1 VRVLPWLWP
10 AAVAAACV
18 CALPWAVA
26 HGGGDWR
33 VFVAAGASAGT
44 PALLAPPQ
52 DWQAFFYLPGAA
64 YAFVPFARLP
74 LALSF
79 AANALAMLACA
90 VAAGALAARTYG
102 LPRRTALALYAL
114 WTPVVYSAAIIGQNA
129 PFGLLL
135 AQLTVAGMARRSVL
149 LTALP
154 VGALLYKPTYAL
166 PLIALLAV
174 RGLRRELAVVA
185 GCACVWYV
193 LSAAATGG
201 DWAWPA
207 GWLRLCARFVAGDFA
222 VNAPFAL
229 SLPGVLMHGGAPA
242 LVTVA
247 AVAAL
252 AAACGRALRR
262 AGPVEAASIAS
273 LAGLAL
279 SAHAWAYDA
288 ALALPA
294 LAWCAGTFAEPRRAR
309 MLFALGLIAP
319 SFFVARELGF
329 DPLALVTV
337 GGTLAWLG
345 YGWRTAPVREPL
357 TAPA

>member
-1 VRVLPWLWP
+1 VRALPWVWP

-18 CALPWAVA
+18 CASPWAVA

-33 VFVAAGASAGT
+33 VFVAAGSSAGT
-44 PALLAPPQ
+44 PALLRPPQ

-64 YAFVPFARLP
+64 YAFVPFAGLP
-74 LALSF
+74 LVVSF
-79 AANALAMLACA
+79 VVNALAMLACA
-90 VAAGALAARTYG
+90 AAAGVLAARTYG
-102 LPRRTALALYAL
+102 LSRGTALALYAL

-135 AQLTVAGMARRSVL
+135 AQLSIAGMARRSVL
-149 LTALP
+149 LTAVP
-154 VGALLYKPTYAL
+154 IGVLLYKPTYAL
-166 PLIALLAV
+166 PLVVLFAV
-174 RGLRRELAVVA
+174 RGMRRELAVVA
-185 GCACVWYV
+185 GCACVWYA
-193 LSAAATGG
+193 LSVGATGG

-207 GWLRLCARFVAGDFA
+207 GWLHLCARFVAGDFA

-229 SLPGVLMHGGAPA
+229 SLPGALARCGAPA
-242 LVTVA
+242 LIAVPVVA
-247 AVAAL
+247 AC

-262 AGPVEAASIAS
+262 AGPVEAASMAS

-294 LAWCAGTFAEPRRAR
+294 LAWFAAALAEPRRAR

-329 DPLALVTV
+329 DPLALVVV

-345 YGWRTAPVREPL
+345 YAWRIAPVREPL